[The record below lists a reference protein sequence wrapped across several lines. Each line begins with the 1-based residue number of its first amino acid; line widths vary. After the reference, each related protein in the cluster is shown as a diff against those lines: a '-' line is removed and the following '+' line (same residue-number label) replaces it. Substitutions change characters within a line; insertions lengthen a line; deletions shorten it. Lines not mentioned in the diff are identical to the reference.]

1 MAPDQAPNAVQE
13 AHEAAKRARQLSDEH
28 QRATRDGDPGDEAVL
43 SRGDELK
50 RLAAEASAT
59 FEFAKQQARVAAAAK
74 RRQDTVTRDGELQA
88 RLRAE
93 AQARRDAAAGS
104 TPTPPP
110 GADD

>member
-1 MAPDQAPNAVQE
+1 MAPEEAPNAVKE

-28 QRATRDGDPGDEAVL
+28 QRATRDGDPSDHAVVG
-43 SRGDELK
+43 RGDELK

-93 AQARRDAAAGS
+93 SQARRDAAAAS
-104 TPTPPP
+104 APPTPP
-110 GADD
+110 AER